1 MSNQSDD
8 TYKAV
13 QDALQQI
20 KQKLVEVSTNDL
32 SKIHVGHE
40 WSWMPYVKDHL
51 EFLAEQVIGLSDN
64 LRNAPP
70 PETPEEIE
78 ALRKMKI
85 EESKE

>member
-1 MSNQSDD
+1 MSNQPDD
-8 TYKAV
+8 TYKVV

-20 KQKLVEVSTNDL
+20 KQKLVDISTLDL

-40 WSWMPYVKDHL
+40 WSWLPYVKDHL

-64 LRNAPP
+64 LRDAPP

-78 ALRKMKI
+78 ALQKMMA
-85 EESKE
+85 EESKK